1 MELVVVSFGR
11 NSTNNSLRRRDKLPP
26 SIYIKILGVK
36 RSKMEKE
43 RVKIISQHNGPV
55 SVIVPELRF
64 SREWMSK
71 GATIP
76 VERETLEELMYD
88 PGFKYMID
96 TGMLYIED
104 MQVKKDLGIEPEDA
118 EEPVNIIILT
128 DKEKERMMTVLPFV
142 EFKVKLKTL
151 NYEQLQD
158 LADFAIR
165 HELSDFRKA
174 EEIKKACGKD
184 IINAIRLNR
193 EDKED

>member
-1 MELVVVSFGR
+1 
-11 NSTNNSLRRRDKLPP
+11 
-26 SIYIKILGVK
+26 
-36 RSKMEKE
+36 MEKE

-128 DKEKERMMTVLPFV
+128 DKEKERMMTVLPFI
-142 EFKVKLKTL
+142 EFKIKLKTL

-165 HELSDFRKA
+165 HELSDFQKV